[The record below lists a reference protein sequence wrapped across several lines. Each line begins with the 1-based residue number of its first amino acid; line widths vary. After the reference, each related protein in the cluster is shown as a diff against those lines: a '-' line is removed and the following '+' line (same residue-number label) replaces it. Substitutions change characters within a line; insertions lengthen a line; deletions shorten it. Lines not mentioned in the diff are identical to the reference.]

1 MLWISPLKLIG
12 FRGQLAVPKPGVPP
26 PFPYIQGSLV
36 KMQKTTRIN
45 HPPDRE
51 FGGQFLAFFAQK
63 SRKSLILTKNS
74 SDRAIGFWVRANWN
88 WFKKVQKI
96 AQKRAIFSFFC
107 RICKIPRPPPGKSE
121 KTPKTH
127 DNCPI
132 KKSHFFGKNTKKVT
146 FWGFFGKFMKIHQNS
161 LILLRF
167 DRKPIPVIKTELSH
181 ALHAPYR
188 WVLFMWSRNAMGG
201 VAQTTL
207 SGGNFVNICLK

>member
-1 MLWISPLKLIG
+1 MHAPYSMVNVVSLAQCNGRGRSKRHKEPYIRALKGPYRFPGWEPIEMLWISPLKLIG

-146 FWGFFGKFMKIHQNS
+146 FWGFFGKFMKIHH
-161 LILLRF
+161 F
-167 DRKPIPVIKTELSH
+167 
-181 ALHAPYR
+181 
-188 WVLFMWSRNAMGG
+188 
-201 VAQTTL
+201 
-207 SGGNFVNICLK
+207 